1 MALIFVFGAVPE
13 NAININPDLWNR
25 SLNDHAFIF
34 CTLFLYKPLIMQVI
48 LVLHNLLRWAV
59 LLFGLWT
66 LFSAMSG
73 IVSKRNYTAADSRSN
88 FFFMLSCDI
97 QLLLGLILY
106 YTNSWFDRLKDLG
119 NNMKDANN
127 RFFTMEH
134 ELLMIIAL
142 ILVHVGRVS
151 VKKATTSAAK
161 HKRTLLFFG
170 LAIVLILA
178 AIPWPFREAIA
189 RPLFRWFN

>member
-1 MALIFVFGAVPE
+1 
-13 NAININPDLWNR
+13 
-25 SLNDHAFIF
+25 
-34 CTLFLYKPLIMQVI
+34 MQIV
-48 LVLHNLLRWAV
+48 LVLHNILRWAV

-66 LFSAMSG
+66 VFSAMSG
-73 IVSKRNYTAADSRSN
+73 IAGKRYYTAADGKAN

-97 QLLLGLILY
+97 QFLLGIILY
-106 YTNSWFDRLKDLG
+106 FTNSWFDTLKAPG
-119 NNMKDANN
+119 TMKNAYN
-127 RFFTMEH
+127 RFFSLEH
-134 ELLMIIAL
+134 GLLMIIAL

-151 VKKATTSAAK
+151 VKKATTPAAK

-178 AIPWPFREAIA
+178 AIPWPFREAIT

>member
-1 MALIFVFGAVPE
+1 
-13 NAININPDLWNR
+13 
-25 SLNDHAFIF
+25 
-34 CTLFLYKPLIMQVI
+34 MQVI
-48 LVLHNLLRWAV
+48 LVLHNLIRWAV

-73 IVSKRNYTAADSRSN
+73 VISKRNYTAADGRSN

-134 ELLMIIAL
+134 SLLMIIAL

-151 VKKATTSAAK
+151 VKKAVTPAAK